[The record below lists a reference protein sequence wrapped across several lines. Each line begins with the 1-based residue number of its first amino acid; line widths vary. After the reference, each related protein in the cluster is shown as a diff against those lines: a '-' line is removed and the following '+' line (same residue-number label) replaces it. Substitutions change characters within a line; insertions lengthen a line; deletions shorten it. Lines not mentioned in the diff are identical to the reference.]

1 MKGKIKVILITMV
14 LLLIGT
20 GALLWKFNDMS
31 KNIARQE
38 EEDLKE
44 ERDLLEDQK
53 GKVIDEVKEVDI
65 IPLSMSGDNKN
76 VVTTDFG
83 SIKEI
88 YSAKK

>member
-38 EEDLKE
+38 EED
-44 ERDLLEDQK
+44 
-53 GKVIDEVKEVDI
+53 
-65 IPLSMSGDNKN
+65 
-76 VVTTDFG
+76 VTF
-83 SIKEI
+83 
-88 YSAKK
+88 